1 MTVTEAWSHGINV
14 VGGSNDVV
22 TGTTTSNNRSVGVRL
37 SGTQGTTVTGGVSS
51 GNDFHGISVQGAS
64 ADVRVSDMV
73 STGNDKP
80 TDRVATGIDVSGGST
95 GTIVER
101 NTTSGND
108 DTGIQVYSGSTGTIV
123 RRNVTYDNGDHGV
136 DLNNAPGT
144 TVVSNT
150 SVGNFTSGLNVEG
163 GSTNVT
169 LRNNISVDDATNSP
183 RAKGNIRVDAE
194 LGHRHQHR
202 PRPGVPDRRF
212 LDARRVGRH
221 ELRHLGRRPGRH
233 RSGGPRGLPG
243 AALRLAGRP

>member
-1 MTVTEAWSHGINV
+1 
-14 VGGSNDVV
+14 
-22 TGTTTSNNRSVGVRL
+22 
-37 SGTQGTTVTGGVSS
+37 
-51 GNDFHGISVQGAS
+51 
-64 ADVRVSDMV
+64 MV

-183 RAKGNIRVDAE
+183 RAKGNIRVDAGSVTGTTIDRDLVFQTAGSSTLVE
-194 LGHRHQHR
+194 WAGTNYVTLAAAQAGTGQEAHGVSQAPLFASLAARDLRLTDRLSGCRHRGLLRPWLVEQGPLGQG
-202 PRPGVPDRRF
+202 P
-212 LDARRVGRH
+212 
-221 ELRHLGRRPGRH
+221 GRRPER
-233 RSGGPRGLPG
+233 RGQP
-243 AALRLAGRP
+243 APAR